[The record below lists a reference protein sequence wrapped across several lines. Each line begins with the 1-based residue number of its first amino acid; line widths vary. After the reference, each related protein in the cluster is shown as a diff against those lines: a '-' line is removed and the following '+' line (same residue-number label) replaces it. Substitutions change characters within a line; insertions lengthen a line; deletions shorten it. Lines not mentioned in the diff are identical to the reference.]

1 MQEFTPMDKA
11 SLNLVTATDENAG
24 WAIPQGTFRQETL
37 DEKEKGTNGNATEQ
51 LDMFTN
57 QCLKKIRIHMK

>member
-1 MQEFTPMDKA
+1 MQEFTRMDKA
-11 SLNLVTATDENAG
+11 SLNLVTAIDENAG

-37 DEKEKGTNGNATEQ
+37 GEKDKALMEMQQEQ

-57 QCLKKIRIHMK
+57 QCLKKIRIYMK